1 MDYTFL
7 VCAPA
12 KLLSAVPGRLAGFR
26 TKYIATLTAIFVLF
40 GLPLV
45 GQTFGTIEGQVK
57 DTSGGLVPN
66 ARITVVNTG
75 TNAARIAQ
83 TNANGAYVFPDLVP
97 GSYSVR
103 AEFQGFKSESHN
115 NLLLQVT
122 QTLREDFTL
131 QPGQLS
137 EQVVVSASA
146 EQLNTDNATVGT
158 TIDQQH
164 IVDMPLNGRD
174 YLQLVTLSNNVTSGF
189 SSAGQSSR
197 QGGTRAADNSISVG
211 GQRAS
216 FNHYTLDGVE
226 NTDVNFNLYLFQ
238 PSVDAVQEFR
248 VQSGVYPAEFG
259 REASQVNVNTR
270 PGTNQYHGALYEFF
284 RNSKLDALPFA
295 FTSNP
300 SKVSPFKWNQYGFTL
315 DGPLSIPKVSNA
327 KDKLFFM
334 VNYEGFNQRATSN
347 SLYNVPTPA
356 MRNGDFSGLLGPQY
370 ASYGVTQ
377 PTQLY
382 YPTGRAINANN
393 AITGVTPIPGNIIP
407 TSLIPPQSLQMLQYN
422 PLPNQPAAGITSNYL
437 NTVSLPVNKNEFMS
451 RIDWVESS
459 KSTWFGR
466 YSWTGENANTPTL
479 GGAGDA
485 LQTNGWQYMISN
497 TRIFTPSLVNEF
509 RFSISKFYNAVNLDL
524 SCKQNVVAMLG
535 LPGLN
540 TANCQTWGIPQMRNV
555 ANGISGWGDDTNGP
569 YILQDGI
576 GQAIDNF
583 SYIHGNH
590 SFRFGAEVRRD
601 RFNQLGNEFPR
612 GAYSWNST
620 STSNPNLSGAAA
632 GGYGFAGYMLGSPTE
647 VDAAYGLA
655 FIQMRGT
662 SQAYYFDD
670 TWRVNS
676 KLTMTMGLRYEL
688 TPPLV
693 DKSAF
698 GGEAN
703 AQIPYFFTTVTPA
716 IQQNLSQ
723 HPVDVRVGSGDF
735 YAGLPFYFPGV
746 QVARD
751 GRLGPNM
758 YRTDFNDWAPRLGI
772 AWNPTP
778 KWVVRL
784 GVGLFYSQDSNN
796 SKFDLARTLGGK
808 ENDVNNNVDARIPS
822 MTWTNFVS
830 PGALINIPNP
840 TLYGIAQ
847 DIRTPRILTYLL
859 NVQRQLSDT
868 TMLEFGYLG
877 SQGRHLWSLYDANE
891 KTPSA
896 TGSVPSRSPFPEI
909 GIIQTVQGGDNS
921 NYNSGDIKITK
932 RLSSGL
938 TVLSS
943 YTYSKSLDDASAIR
957 GQGDNIFP
965 ANSRCLKCDYGLSA
979 FDIRHRWVTSLIYS
993 LPFGSG
999 RKFLNRGGIVNIL
1012 AGGWQ
1017 LGSIYTLQ
1025 SGLPGYPT
1033 PGVDQSN
1040 TANGNGRDRLNATGQ
1055 PVNLPNP
1062 TTSQWFNTAAFS
1074 LEPFGTFGN
1083 AGRNVIPFPGHNDWD
1098 FSAFKN
1104 FKMYERSS
1112 LQLRVDAF
1120 NFLNHPNWGN
1130 PGNTFGATFG
1140 KITSTFAGSN
1150 GQSNGGMREIQ
1161 LSLKLLF

>member
-1 MDYTFL
+1 MDMFE
-7 VCAPA
+7 VCAHVR
-12 KLLSAVPGRLAGFR
+12 LLSGIHGLAGIR
-26 TKYIATLTAIFVLF
+26 AKSIAVTAAILF
-40 GLPLV
+40 LSLPLV

-57 DTSGGLVPN
+57 DSSGASVPN
-66 ARITVVNTG
+66 AQVVVINSE
-75 TNAARIAQ
+75 TNATRTAQ
-83 TNANGAYVFPDLVP
+83 TNPDGAFVFPSLVP
-97 GSYSVR
+97 GNYSVK
-103 AEFQGFKSESHN
+103 ASFQGFKSETHN
-115 NLLLQVT
+115 NLVLQVT
-122 QTLREDFTL
+122 QTLREDFNL
-131 QPGQLS
+131 QPGQIS

-146 EQLNTDNATVGT
+146 EQLGTDNATVGT
-158 TIDQQH
+158 TIDQQR

-189 SSAGQSSR
+189 SAAGQTSR
-197 QGGTRAADNSISVG
+197 QGGTRAGDNSISVA

-248 VQSGVYPAEFG
+248 VQSGIYPAEFG

-284 RNSKLDALPFA
+284 RNSKLDALPYA
-295 FTSNP
+295 FTTKP
-300 SKVSPFKWNQYGFTL
+300 STVSPFKWNQYGFTL
-315 DGPLSIPKVSNA
+315 AGPLSIPKVFNA

-347 SLYNVPTPA
+347 TLYNVPTAA
-356 MRNGDFSGLLGPQY
+356 MRTGDFSALLGPQY
-370 ASYGVTQ
+370 ASYGVTS

-382 YPTGRAINANN
+382 YPTGRSINAATNTIN
-393 AITGVTPIPGNIIP
+393 GVTPIAGNIIP
-407 TSLIPPQSLQMLQYN
+407 TSLIPQQSLQMLQYE
-422 PLPNQPAAGITSNYL
+422 PLPNQPTTGITANYL
-437 NTVSLPVNKNEFMS
+437 NTVSLPVNKNEFMT

-459 KSTWFGR
+459 KSSWFGR
-466 YSWTGENANTPTL
+466 YSSNDENGNAPTL
-479 GGAGDA
+479 AGAGNA
-485 LQTNGWQYMISN
+485 LQTNGWQAMISN
-497 TRIFTPSLVNEF
+497 TRIFTPNFINEF
-509 RFSISKFYNAVNLDL
+509 RFSASKFYNGVTMDL
-524 SCKQNVVAMLG
+524 ACKQNIVASLN
-535 LPGLN
+535 LPGLS
-540 TANCQTWGIPQMRNV
+540 TGNCQVWGIPQMRSI

-576 GQAIDNF
+576 GQVIDNV

-590 SFRFGAEVRRD
+590 SFRTGVEIRRD

-612 GAYSWNST
+612 GAYIWNST
-620 STSNPNLSGAAA
+620 STANPNLPAASV

-655 FIQMRGT
+655 FEQMRGT
-662 SQAYYFDD
+662 SEAFYFDD
-670 TWRVNS
+670 TWRTTP
-676 KLTMTMGLRYEL
+676 KLTVTIGLRYEL
-688 TPPLV
+688 TPPLS
-693 DKSAF
+693 DRSKT

-703 AQIPYFFTTVTPA
+703 IQLPYFFNFVSPA
-716 IQQNLSQ
+716 VQQNLSL
-723 HPVDVRVGSGDF
+723 HPTDIRIGTGDY
-735 YAGLPFYFPGV
+735 YAGINFRFPGV

-758 YRTDFNDWAPRLGI
+758 YRTDFNDWAPRLGV

-778 KWVVRL
+778 KWVVRM
-784 GVGLFYSQDSNN
+784 GAGLFYSQDSNN

-808 ENDVNNNVDARIPS
+808 QNNVNNNVDARIPS
-822 MTWTNFVS
+822 MTWTNFVA
-830 PGALINIPNP
+830 PGAQIIINNP
-840 TLYGIAQ
+840 TLYGISQ
-847 DIRTPRILTYLL
+847 DIRTPRILTYLA
-859 NVQRQLSDT
+859 NVQRQLSDST
-868 TMLEFGYLG
+868 LLELGYLG

-896 TGSVPSRSPFPEI
+896 IGSVPSRSPFPEI
-909 GIIQTVQGGDNS
+909 GIIQTVQGGDIS
-921 NYNSGDIKITK
+921 NYNSGYVKVTR
-932 RLSSGL
+932 RLTGGL
-938 TVLSS
+938 SVISS
-943 YTYSKSLDDASAIR
+943 YTYGKSLDDGSAVR

-965 ANSRCLKCDYGLSA
+965 ENSRCIRCDYGRSA
-979 FDIRHRWVTSLIYS
+979 FDIRHRWVSSVIYN
-993 LPFGSG
+993 LPFGAG
-999 RKFLNRGGIVNIL
+999 RTFVNRGGFVDELI
-1012 AGGWQ
+1012 GGWQ

-1033 PGVDQSN
+1033 PGNDQSN

-1055 PVNLPNP
+1055 SVNLADP
-1062 TTSQWFNTAAFS
+1062 TTNQWFNTAAFA

-1083 AGRNVIPFPGHNDWD
+1083 AGRNVIPYPKHNDWD

-1104 FKMYERSS
+1104 FKLYERSS
-1112 LQLRVDAF
+1112 LQFRVDGF

-1130 PGNTFGATFG
+1130 PGNTFGAGFG

-1161 LSLKLLF
+1161 FSLKLLF